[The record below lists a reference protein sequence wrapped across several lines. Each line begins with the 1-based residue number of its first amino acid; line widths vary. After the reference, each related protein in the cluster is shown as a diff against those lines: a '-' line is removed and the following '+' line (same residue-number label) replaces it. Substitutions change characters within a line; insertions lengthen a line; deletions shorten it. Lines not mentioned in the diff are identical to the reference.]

1 MLPTKEYR
9 TMRTALFV
17 LAFAMV
23 TVTPAY
29 PQSALTFEKINSSQ
43 VLLHVRGG
51 GTFEGWVDNKLV
63 VQEQVTGDKDYV
75 FSATA
80 VIEAF
85 LNKESSSAATA
96 VWIGSNQIFFDPPY
110 DQAVL
115 SSCTLRE
122 NTVHVTGK
130 AATQS
135 IANLVIT
142 TTPVVFSSQHT
153 TQQDQPTDFTGVAFF
168 QSPVA
173 LFTSDRDLGI
183 LVSATM
189 WSRENI
195 QLATKTTL
203 VTPCQVALPLIVR

>member
-1 MLPTKEYR
+1 MAARKEYR
-9 TMRTALFV
+9 IMRTALYV
-17 LAFAMV
+17 LAFAML

-29 PQSALTFEKINSSQ
+29 PQSALAFEQGNSSQ
-43 VLLHVRGG
+43 VILHVRGG

-63 VQEQVTGDKDYV
+63 IQEQVTGDKDYV

-85 LNKESSSAATA
+85 LNKGTSSAATA

-110 DQAVL
+110 DQAVISGCAL
-115 SSCTLRE
+115 KE
-122 NTVHVTGK
+122 NIVHVTGK

-142 TTPVVFSSQHT
+142 TTPVAVASQHT
-153 TQQDQPTDFTGVAFF
+153 VQGDQPTGFTGIAFF

-173 LFTSDRDLGI
+173 SFTSDRSLGI

-195 QLATKTTL
+195 QLATQTTF